1 MAVNSS
7 NPNEVPKEFTAP
19 PEIKLHFLDYWR
31 IIRIRKTVILAVF
44 LLVSLT
50 TTLVTLILPE
60 AYSSTVRIQVE
71 KDISDVPGIDD
82 RHPSFSSYDPFWV
95 ETEFQKIQSK
105 PVLYR
110 VIDRLDLVKKWSVK
124 YKDLTKEYAFLLL
137 KGMTRVNQAR
147 NTSLIEIQVTSE
159 DKTEA
164 ATLANAIAETYA
176 ESRRERRKEVTK
188 KGIEAL
194 ERQLKDE
201 DKHIADQQ
209 KLVNDLRDKYQI
221 SEMESSLMATPTLD
235 SETLRKIDSAL
246 IESRAR
252 YEEAKARYDKLA
264 SLTPH
269 EKEYA
274 APRMDINDPVMTELL
289 GQRAVY
295 ERKIAENSAAYGASH
310 PEAKAALAALQ
321 AITNQITDQVQ
332 GIMTAQ
338 SAKLAG
344 MKKDMEEWQRTKDE
358 AVQSDIK
365 QSSERRPFYA
375 AKRELESMMLIRE
388 KMMIRIKAE
397 QIENEI
403 PKQLSVEI
411 VEPAEEGLRPVKPNK
426 TLNISAGIF
435 LGLLV
440 GLGLAF
446 FIEYLDTSVK
456 TIDDVERTLQA
467 PVMGVIPQNVGLIL
481 DEGPDSPPAE
491 AYRVLRTNV
500 LFSRKDPS
508 HNALTVISAGAGEGK
523 TTTLFNLATVFAQ
536 NGQRV
541 IMVDSDLRRPS
552 IHRQLKVSNTIGL
565 TSYLLKQNTLE
576 EVIQTTSLPTLDF
589 LPSGKLPS
597 SSMGILSSIQMK
609 DLVRELKS
617 RYDFVFF
624 DSPPIMG
631 VSDASI
637 LASEVDLTLQV
648 IQYRRYPQSMTV
660 RARQMVQKVGA
671 NFLGIVL
678 NNINISQD
686 ENYYYYSGYYYDYYS
701 KSYDSG
707 YGEYKS
713 GEYKS
718 GEYKSGEYKS
728 GDYKSRSEYRSKG
741 GDYRSAAG
749 EYKSRSSD
757 YGSGSNVVKDEP
769 AKDEA
774 PKDGTP
780 KGDGQA

>member
-1 MAVNSS
+1 MAVNPSS
-7 NPNEVPKEFTAP
+7 PNETPKEFTAP

-60 AYSSTVRIQVE
+60 AYSSTARIQVE
-71 KDISDVPGIDD
+71 KDTGDIKGIDEN
-82 RHPSFSSYDPFWV
+82 RPMFASYDPFWV

-105 PVLYR
+105 PVLYK

-124 YKDLTKEYAFLLL
+124 YKDLTKEYAYLLL

-147 NTSLIEIQVTSE
+147 NTSLIEIQVISE
-159 DKTEA
+159 DKAEA
-164 ATLANAIAETYA
+164 ALLANSIADTYA
-176 ESRRERRKEVTK
+176 DTRRDRRKEITK
-188 KGIEAL
+188 TGIAAL
-194 ERQLKDE
+194 EKKLKEEE
-201 DKHIADQQ
+201 DRIALQQ
-209 KLVNDLRDKYQI
+209 KLVNDYRDKYQI
-221 SEMESSLMATPTLD
+221 SEIESSLAISPTLD

-252 YEEAKARYDKLA
+252 YEESKARYDKLD
-264 SLTPH
+264 SLTPR

-274 APRMDINDPVMTELL
+274 APRMDYSDPVMIELL
-289 GQRAVY
+289 GQRATY
-295 ERKIAENSAAYGASH
+295 ERKIAENASAYGESH
-310 PEAKAALAALQ
+310 PEAKAAKAALE
-321 AITNQITDQVQ
+321 AITNQITDQVK

-344 MKKDMEEWQRTKDE
+344 MKKDLEVWQKVKDE
-358 AVQSDIK
+358 AVTMDIK
-365 QSSERRPFYA
+365 KSSERRPFYA

-388 KMMIRIKAE
+388 RMMIRIKAE

-403 PKQLSVEI
+403 PKQLSVEL

-426 TLNISAGIF
+426 TMNISAGII

-440 GLGLAF
+440 GMGLAF

-467 PVMGVIPQNVGLIL
+467 PVMGVIPQNVGLII
-481 DEGPDSPPAE
+481 DEGPDSPHAE

-500 LFSRKDPS
+500 LFSRKDPT

-589 LPSGKLPS
+589 MPSGKLPS

-660 RARQMVQKVGA
+660 RARQMIQKVGA

-701 KSYDSG
+701 KSADSE

-718 GEYKSGEYKS
+718 REYKSGEY
-728 GDYKSRSEYRSKG
+728 RSKG
-741 GDYRSAAG
+741 GEYRSAAG
-749 EYKSRSSD
+749 EYKSKSSE
-757 YGSGSNVVKDEP
+757 YGSGSNIVKD
-769 AKDEA
+769 A
-774 PKDGTP
+774 PPKEGTP
-780 KGDGQA
+780 KGDGRV